1 MLTAVEW
8 LNYHHLLYF
17 WTAAREGGVT
27 RAAKKL
33 RLAQPTVSE
42 QIKRLEELL
51 GNPLFE
57 RKGRTLALTE
67 FGRTI
72 FGYADEIF
80 SLGRELMDAAKTQG
94 AGRPRRLVVGVADV
108 LPKLIVYRLLEPA
121 LRLGI
126 ELVCREDYIDQ
137 LLAGLS
143 IHEIDLVLSDSP
155 VGANVGVRAFNH
167 LLGESSISF
176 FAVKD
181 QVARLKRAF
190 PTSLD
195 GERFL
200 YPEEQTVLR
209 RSLDQYFED
218 SGVHPVFAAEFAD
231 SALAMSFGQAGAG
244 IFAGPTVIEREIKKQ
259 YGVAVIGR
267 AKQVRERYYA
277 ISAERR
283 LVHPG
288 VLAISQAARR
298 LLSA

>member
-1 MLTAVEW
+1 VDW

-51 GNPLFE
+51 GSPLFE
-57 RKGRTLALTE
+57 RKGRTLVLTE

-121 LRLGI
+121 LKLGI
-126 ELVCREDYIDQ
+126 ELVCREDHVDQ
-137 LLAGLS
+137 LLAGMS
-143 IHEIDLVLSDSP
+143 IHEVDLVLSDSP

-176 FAVKD
+176 FAIKE
-181 QVARLKRAF
+181 QALRLKRGF
-190 PTSLD
+190 PASLNA
-195 GERFL
+195 ERFL
-200 YPEEQTVLR
+200 YPEAQTVLR

-218 SGVHPVFAAEFAD
+218 NDVHPTFAAEFAD
-231 SALAMSFGQAGAG
+231 LALAMSFGQAGAG

-259 YGVAVIGR
+259 YGVGVIGR
-267 AKQVRERYYA
+267 AKQLSERYYA
-277 ISAERR
+277 ISGERR
-283 LVHPG
+283 LEHPG
-288 VLAISQAARR
+288 VLAIQQAARR

>member
-1 MLTAVEW
+1 VDW

-51 GNPLFE
+51 GQPLFE
-57 RKGRTLALTE
+57 RKGRSLVLTE
-67 FGRTI
+67 FGRTVY
-72 FGYADEIF
+72 GYADEIF
-80 SLGRELMDAAKTQG
+80 SLGRELMDAAKTQNPG
-94 AGRPRRLVVGVADV
+94 KPRRLVVGIADV

-121 LRLGI
+121 LKLGL

-155 VGANVGVRAFNH
+155 LDPNVGVRAYSH

-176 FAVKD
+176 FALKEP
-181 QVARLKRAF
+181 ALRLKRGF
-190 PTSLD
+190 PGSLHR
-195 GERFL
+195 ERFL
-200 YPEEQTVLR
+200 YPEAQTVLR
-209 RSLDQYFED
+209 RSLDQFFDDHEIK
-218 SGVHPVFAAEFAD
+218 PQFAAEFAD

-244 IFAGPTVIEREIKKQ
+244 VFAGPTVIEREIKKQ
-259 YGVAVIGR
+259 YGVSVIGR
-267 AKQVRERYYA
+267 AKEVRERYYA

-283 LVHPG
+283 LAHPG

-298 LLSA
+298 LLNA